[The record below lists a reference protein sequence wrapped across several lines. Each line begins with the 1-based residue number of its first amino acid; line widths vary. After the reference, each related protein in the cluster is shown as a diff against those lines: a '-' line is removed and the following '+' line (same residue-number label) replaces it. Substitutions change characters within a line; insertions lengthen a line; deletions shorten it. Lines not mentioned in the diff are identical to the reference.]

1 KCAFFGFFLLSGFCG
16 LLYEVVWTRLAMAD
30 FGVTTAVVSV
40 VLSVFM
46 AGLALGS
53 WLAGNRRL
61 LAWIKGGRRF
71 LRGYALV
78 ELGIGTGAF
87 LVPVAFDFGRWLLL
101 HIGQSDSGRYL
112 LLSAL
117 FITVALLPFAT
128 LMGATYALAL
138 GALRAVTPAG
148 AAEGRS

>member
-1 KCAFFGFFLLSGFCG
+1 MSLSLIQGAFFVFFLGSGFCG
-16 LLYEVVWTRLAMAD
+16 LLYEIVWARLAMAD

-53 WLAGNRRL
+53 WLAGGRRL
-61 LAWIKGGRRF
+61 LAWIGGGRRF

-87 LVPVAFDFGRWLLL
+87 LVPLLFDRGRWLCCTAASP
-101 HIGQSDSGRYL
+101 IR
-112 LLSAL
+112 
-117 FITVALLPFAT
+117 
-128 LMGATYALAL
+128 GATSCC
-138 GALRAVTPAG
+138 RRCSSRWPCS
-148 AAEGRS
+148 RSPRSWARRTRSPWERCAR